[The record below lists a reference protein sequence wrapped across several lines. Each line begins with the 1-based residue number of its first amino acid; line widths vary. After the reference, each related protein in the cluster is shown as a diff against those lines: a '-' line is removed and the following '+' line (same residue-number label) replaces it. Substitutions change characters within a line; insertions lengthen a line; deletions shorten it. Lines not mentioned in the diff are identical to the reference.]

1 MDRHL
6 IEFLGVDPEHT
17 AYQTSQAVVLPFPW
31 EQTVSYG
38 HGTARGPEAILR
50 ASHQVETWDE
60 IYRDEPYLLGG
71 IATVPAPDLMGL
83 DAPTALGNLESL
95 LGRILDDGKFP
106 LVLGGEHSLSI
117 AGVRAAAARSAIGV
131 VQFDAHADLR
141 DSYDGTP
148 HSHASV
154 MKRVVDLGV
163 PTLAYGIRALSP
175 PEDALIH
182 ERGLATIW
190 GHEIDAADAATRFA
204 QGLAQLPH
212 DIFLTFDIDF
222 FDPAFVP
229 STGTPEPG
237 GGRWYPTLSL
247 LATLFSTKN
256 VVGADLVELAPVE
269 GHPASDFLAA
279 RLAYKILGLAL
290 RARRT
295 ASNPA

>member
-1 MDRHL
+1 MERHL
-6 IEFLGVDPEHT
+6 IEFLGVAPEHT
-17 AYQTSQAVVLPFPW
+17 AYRTSQTVVLPFPW

-60 IYRDEPYLLGG
+60 QHRDEPYLLGG

-83 DAPTALGNLESL
+83 DAPSALASLEVTV
-95 LGRILDDGKFP
+95 GQILADGKFP

-117 AGVRAAAARSAIGV
+117 AGVRAAAARSTIGV

-175 PEDALIH
+175 PEDALIA
-182 ERGLATIW
+182 EQGLATIW
-190 GHEIDAADAATRFA
+190 GHELEAPEAPARFA
-204 QGLAQLPH
+204 AALAKLPH

-222 FDPAFVP
+222 FDPAIVP

-237 GGRWYPTLSL
+237 GGRWYPTLAL
-247 LATLFSTKN
+247 LETLFATKN

-290 RARRT
+290 RARNR
-295 ASNPA
+295 AKE